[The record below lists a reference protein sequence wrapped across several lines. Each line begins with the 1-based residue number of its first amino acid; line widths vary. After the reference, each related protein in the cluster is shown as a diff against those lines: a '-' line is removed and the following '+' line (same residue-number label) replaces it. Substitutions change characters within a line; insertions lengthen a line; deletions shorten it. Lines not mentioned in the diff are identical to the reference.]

1 MRDRPNRSDH
11 YQWRI
16 AEVNVS
22 EMMMNNFT
30 NGQSINAALDP
41 FEYNEE
47 IDQLKEELRQEFWKL
62 VEAHC
67 TERQKQ
73 ICYMIAEGKT
83 QMEMA
88 AILNVNQSSITKS
101 INGNL
106 DYNKGR
112 RVYGG
117 LIKKIKRYADETPRI
132 QEILKRLNEIVEE
145 KI

>member
-11 YQWRI
+11 YQYI
-16 AEVNVS
+16 IHEISVS
-22 EMMMNNFT
+22 DEFLGSFT
-30 NGQSINAALDP
+30 NAQSTGAALDP
-41 FEYNEE
+41 FAYNEE
-47 IDQLKEELRQEFWKL
+47 VDELREELRKEFWKL
-62 VEAHC
+62 VDKYC
-67 TERQKQ
+67 TDRQKQ
-73 ICYMIAEGKT
+73 ICHMIADGKT

-88 AILNVNQSSITKS
+88 KELDVNQSSITKS

-117 LIKKIKRYADETPRI
+117 LIKKIKKKAEETPRI
-132 QEILKRLNEIVEE
+132 QEILARLNEIVEE